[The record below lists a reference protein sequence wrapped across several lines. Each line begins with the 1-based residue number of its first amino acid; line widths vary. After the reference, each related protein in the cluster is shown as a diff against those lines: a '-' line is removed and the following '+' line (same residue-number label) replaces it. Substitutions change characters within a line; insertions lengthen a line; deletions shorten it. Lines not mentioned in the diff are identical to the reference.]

1 MRCPNCGKSVCCGE
15 ECSCGWVVRDG
26 EQGYLNH
33 EIKFKWEKTMIG
45 DIFVSYPEG
54 IPIGQ
59 PEKDMNDNC
68 EHTHKDAPHGSV
80 CEDCADIIMVGGV
93 PLSCGNQDCILE
105 QMKGGKNG
113 K

>member
-1 MRCPNCGKSVCCGE
+1 M
-15 ECSCGWVVRDG
+15 
-26 EQGYLNH
+26 
-33 EIKFKWEKTMIG
+33 MG

-54 IPIGQ
+54 IPVGQ

-68 EHTHKDAPHGSV
+68 EHTHKDAPNGYV
-80 CEDCADIIMVGGV
+80 CEDCAVLIRHGASPGG
-93 PLSCGNQDCILE
+93 CGNQDCILK